1 MPCERR
7 IFIGLEIGKIVTVNC
22 VTGETLSAQ
31 QVHTQ
36 DVTSMVFCEY
46 TKCLISTGAEGS
58 LHIRREVRGGLQALR
73 CLHNAHCGQ
82 ITCCAYSWKLSVVIT
97 GGADSNLCV
106 WDFQTLQLK
115 ASTRVHHKG
124 ITYLSVCPDRA
135 LLVACD
141 GSGSL
146 IMWHYDS
153 EQTALTRLANFRIT
167 PNFSPQVTPQ
177 IQVSTSL
184 RVPICLGEAH

>member
-22 VTGETLSAQ
+22 VTGGILSSQ

-36 DVTSMVFCEY
+36 HVTSMVFCEH
-46 TKCLISTGAEGS
+46 TECLVSTGAEGS
-58 LHIRREVRGGLQALR
+58 IHVRRQVQEGLQALR
-73 CLHNAHCGQ
+73 CSHNVHRGQ
-82 ITCCAYSWKLSVVIT
+82 IICCAYSWKLSVVIT

-153 EQTALTRLANFRIT
+153 EQTALTSLGHFRIT
-167 PNFSPQVTPQ
+167 PDFSPQVTPQ
-177 IQVSTSL
+177 IKVSTSL
-184 RVPICLGEAH
+184 RVQIWVN